1 MTATVALR
9 GGRRIN
15 LSGDLPFFTVCN
27 AVEDVHVRMAVCH
40 LGNLTGGFGRC
51 TRGMIV
57 VVLSFVIMLRIF
69 RSGVCAL
76 GFTLEL
82 ETHVVSLVCVDAV
95 PLDVSFEAVEI

>member
-1 MTATVALR
+1 
-9 GGRRIN
+9 
-15 LSGDLPFFTVCN
+15 
-27 AVEDVHVRMAVCH
+27 
-40 LGNLTGGFGRC
+40 
-51 TRGMIV
+51 MIV
-57 VVLSFVIMLRIF
+57 VVFGFVIMLRIF